1 MKALLIAAVAY
12 TVNVAYAQS
21 LGDDSLPAWS
31 EAPQEHRDRIL
42 AGVQLHIDNPDTT
55 PEQAHVQWLAA
66 MTSQGWTYGE
76 VKDTEAKKHPCIL
89 PFAELPQAQRSK
101 DSIFRAVVHALKD
114 LPDHAAV
121 GDGHVKAQA
130 PRAEAAA
137 VAAATPVAV
146 AGQVAVQYIGR
157 RPNWSD
163 RVYDTG
169 LAFSSDQVRILPE
182 HIARLFLRHPDLF
195 QKVEVHEPVV
205 QAAAPAPAPAESKDD
220 TAELMA
226 KAKAEKVKKDEVQR
240 EIQEVYDQI
249 DRMDKDG
256 LIHLAA
262 TKYQQSLSKQA
273 KVETLRAKVRGLV
286 DQFGVV

>member
-12 TVNVAYAQS
+12 AVNVAYAQS

-31 EAPQEHRDRIL
+31 EAPQDHRDRIL
-42 AGVQLHIDNPDTT
+42 AGVQMHIDNPDTT

-66 MTSQGWTYGE
+66 MTSQGWTHGE
-76 VKDTEAKKHPCIL
+76 VKDVEAKKHPCIL

-121 GDGHVKAQA
+121 GDGQVKAQA

-137 VAAATPVAV
+137 VAAATPVAI

-169 LAFSSDQVRILPE
+169 LAFTSDQVRILPE
-182 HIARLFLRHPDLF
+182 HIARFFLRHPDLF
-195 QKVEVHEPVV
+195 KKVELPEPVV
-205 QAAAPAPAPAESKDD
+205 QAAAPAAPTDD

-226 KAKAEKVKKDEVQR
+226 KAKVQKAKKDDVQR

-256 LIHLAA
+256 LIQMAS
-262 TKYQQSLSKQA
+262 TKYQQGLNKQA

>member
-1 MKALLIAAVAY
+1 MKSILIAAVAY
-12 TVNVAYAQS
+12 AVNVAYAQS

-76 VKDTEAKKHPCIL
+76 VKDVEAKKHPCIL
-89 PFAELPQAQRSK
+89 PFDELPQAQRSK

-114 LPDHAAV
+114 LPDHAAAA
-121 GDGHVKAQA
+121 DAQVKAQA

-137 VAAATPVAV
+137 APAPAV
-146 AGQVAVQYIGR
+146 LGQVAVQYIGR
-157 RPNWSD
+157 RPSWSD

-169 LAFSSDQVRILPE
+169 LAFSSEQVRILPE

-195 QKVEVHEPVV
+195 KKAEVPEPVV
-205 QAAAPAPAPAESKDD
+205 EAAAPAPAAPKDD
-220 TAELMA
+220 TAALMA
-226 KAKAEKVKKDEVQR
+226 KAKAEKVKKGEVQR

-262 TKYQQSLSKQA
+262 TKYQQPLSKQA
-273 KVETLRAKVRGLV
+273 KVETLRAKVRGMV